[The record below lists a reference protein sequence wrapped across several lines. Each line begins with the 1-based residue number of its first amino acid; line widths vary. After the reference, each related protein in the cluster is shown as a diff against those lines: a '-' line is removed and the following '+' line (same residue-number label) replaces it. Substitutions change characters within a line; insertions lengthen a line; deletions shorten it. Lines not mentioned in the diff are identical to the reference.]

1 MNKYFSCDP
10 LMTLGAAIQQ
20 MRASEPEDFATQAS
34 AEMMRSLEQ
43 HDAVH
48 ILFDLGTSIQD
59 EIAAHIW
66 MMLATNANVSE
77 MHRAVATQE
86 HRSVLAGI
94 GHLQLMGIWCL
105 SLPRIIGIFFKS
117 WQMKRKI
124 AVEDLS
130 ILKQQSILAIRQDHG
145 IVL

>member
-1 MNKYFSCDP
+1 MNEDLGYDP
-10 LMTLGAAIQQ
+10 SMTLGEAIQK
-20 MRASEPEDFATQAS
+20 MRAAEPEDFATQAS
-34 AEMMRSLEQ
+34 AGVMQSLEQ

-66 MMLATNANVSE
+66 MMLATTANVSQ

-94 GHLQLMGIWCL
+94 GNLQLLGIWCA
-105 SLPRIIGIFFKS
+105 SLPRILGISFKS
-117 WQMKRKI
+117 WRMKRKI

-130 ILKQQSILAIRQDHG
+130 TLKQQSILAIRQDHG
-145 IVL
+145 IFL

>member
-1 MNKYFSCDP
+1 MNKYLGSDP
-10 LMTLGAAIQQ
+10 SMTLGEAIQN
-20 MRASEPEDFATQAS
+20 MRAAEPQDFATQAS
-34 AEMMRSLEQ
+34 AEIVQSLEQ

-66 MMLATNANVSE
+66 TILATTANVSQ
-77 MHRAVATQE
+77 MHLAVATQE

-94 GHLQLMGIWCL
+94 GHIQLLRLWCA
-105 SLPRIIGIFFKS
+105 SLPRIVGILFKS
-117 WQMKRKI
+117 WRMKRKI

-130 ILKQQSILAIRQDHG
+130 TLKQQSILVIRQDHG